1 VKIPI
6 RNLYYLFLYAWA
18 RFPDGPMAEAGI
30 DKSPD
35 LPNLFAK
42 LLSAGTRRVLRRG
55 LDRGY
60 KTFTEE
66 LASPKGRLCLDR
78 MIKEATQLRGTAV
91 CDFDELTHD
100 ILHNQ
105 VLKATLTNLGSC
117 PDVEKAT
124 GRDLRSLA
132 RRFHDVADIQ
142 LSAHCFRRVVISRNN
157 REYNFLMR
165 LCEFV
170 FWSLMPDERGAT
182 SWFQK
187 VLDDAVRMSAVF
199 EDFLRNFFELNRA
212 EYRVR
217 AEAPEW
223 YVTDATEGDLVF
235 LPRMLTD
242 ITLRHANHT
251 IIVDAK
257 FYPTPLVQSYHGGG
271 ERVRSQHLYQLIT
284 YLQHERL
291 RHEDKGLAGML
302 IYPDVGRSL
311 RLRYQL
317 LGIPILIATVDLGKE
332 WHDIEIELHKLLDA
346 CATAAVLTIKPDVMH
361 RVPIRSSLR
370 LAMQDGGSFGSG
382 RIDSGDSTGAF

>member
-1 VKIPI
+1 
-6 RNLYYLFLYAWA
+6 
-18 RFPDGPMAEAGI
+18 MAEAAV

-42 LLSAGTRRVLRRG
+42 LLSAGTRRLLRRG

-66 LASPKGRLCLDR
+66 LKSPRGRLRLDR
-78 MIKEATQLRGTAV
+78 MIKETTQLRGTAV

-100 ILHNQ
+100 VLHNQ
-105 VLKATLTNLGSC
+105 VLKATLINLATCS
-117 PDVEKAT
+117 DVEKEA
-124 GRDLRSLA
+124 RHDLRSLA
-132 RRFHDVADIQ
+132 RRFHDVVDIH
-142 LSAHCFRRVVISRNN
+142 LSASCFRRMVISRNN
-157 REYNFLMR
+157 REYMFLMR

-170 FWSLMPDERGAT
+170 FLSLMPDERGAT
-182 SWFQK
+182 SRFQK
-187 VLDDAVRMSAVF
+187 VLDDEVRMSAVF

-217 AEAPEW
+217 AEAPDW
-223 YVTDATEGDLVF
+223 YVTDATEEDLTF

-257 FYPTPLVQSYHGGG
+257 FYATPLIQSHHGDG

-291 RHEDKGLAGML
+291 RHADKGLAGVL
-302 IYPDVGRSL
+302 IYPDIGQSL
-311 RLRYQL
+311 RLRYRL
-317 LGIPILIATVDLGKE
+317 LGIPILVATVDLGKE
-332 WHDIEIELHKLLDA
+332 WRDIEIELHKLLDTCETSA
-346 CATAAVLTIKPDVMH
+346 ILTMKPEVIH
-361 RVPIRSSLR
+361 R
-370 LAMQDGGSFGSG
+370 QDQLLSF
-382 RIDSGDSTGAF
+382 A